1 MKVYYAGAIDSVDDK
16 GRTDR
21 DYFKKI
27 VEECGWEIVGAG
39 FGDNPIISIHS
50 SSSLQREIVREDLKL
65 LEKSDI
71 FLVVTDLKTFSV
83 GSWIEMH
90 EASKRGQPIVT
101 FIKNEKG
108 DKDKDKNKNKNKK
121 NKDKVRNIFIN
132 TYSDKI
138 IHDDIDELKDTLK
151 NMKDVKC
158 EK

>member
-27 VEECGWEIVGAG
+27 VEECGFEIVGAG
-39 FGDNPIISIHS
+39 FGDNPIISTRS
-50 SSSLQREIVREDLKL
+50 PLSLQREIVREDLKL

-101 FIKNEKG
+101 FIKNEEG
-108 DKDKDKNKNKNKK
+108 DKNKN
-121 NKDKVRNIFIN
+121 KVRNIFIN

-138 IHDDIDELKDTLK
+138 IHDDIDELKDALKNMKDALK